1 MYIENKTTQD
11 TVTKLATSQPPQPKQ
26 QQQNGTAVCKPLT
39 WSFLSM
45 SMKWSRV
52 FSWADISGSNV
63 PTLMKRS
70 TPQLFRALVAHI
82 TEETRLETDT
92 CIYIYIHSIS
102 LCNSIHIC
110 VARDNCYWKEGTWS
124 DITDSM
130 SSFYG
135 NSQICNPKT
144 VLESTQMQYCTFLSC
159 QEWSWLLLV

>member
-1 MYIENKTTQD
+1 MCIENKTTQD

-92 CIYIYIHSIS
+92 CIYIYIYTLYHYATVFIYVSRETTATGRKVLGQI
-102 LCNSIHIC
+102 LQITCLVFMEIHKSVIQ
-110 VARDNCYWKEGTWS
+110 K
-124 DITDSM
+124 
-130 SSFYG
+130 
-135 NSQICNPKT
+135 
-144 VLESTQMQYCTFLSC
+144 LS
-159 QEWSWLLLV
+159 